1 MACEAKK
8 NPVQPVQDCQQSVD
22 NLGCHVKSQMNYSE
36 KKTLNNK
43 SSSLRGHP
51 ESIYKVSFA
60 DN

>member
-8 NPVQPVQDCQQSVD
+8 PVQPVQDCQQSVS
-22 NLGCHVKSQMNYSE
+22 GCHVKSQMNYSE
-36 KKTLNNK
+36 KKKPLNNK

>member
-1 MACEAKK
+1 MKLKK
-8 NPVQPVQDCQQSVD
+8 PVQPVQDCQQSVS
-22 NLGCHVKSQMNYSE
+22 GCHVKSQMNYSG